1 MTGKITSV
9 DQLRDYYRASLSFAK
24 FWTLAITCVAAGF
37 FVILG
42 YFSDQPALY
51 VFAVIVAVAIVFYH
65 KRYYRH
71 EYLHWQQMKV
81 PFPAE
86 WRYVLDDRV
95 VFYRDLN
102 ASGKLL
108 FEKRI
113 QLFLSEKKIEGVG
126 TDIDETV
133 RLLVASSAIIPTFA
147 FPAFTYP
154 GLSEVLIYPK
164 SFSKTFETGGANKEE
179 EHIEG
184 MVGNRFMNRSL
195 LLSKPALLA
204 GFNGRAGEDNV
215 GIHEFVH
222 LLDREDGEADGI
234 PEKLMQ
240 HEYVLPW
247 LHLIKKETD
256 RIKKGRLDLNP
267 YALTNNAEFLAVVSE
282 YFFNDP
288 EDFAENHPELY
299 TFLTDFYDQKLSR
312 QTR

>member
-1 MTGKITSV
+1 MTGKITTV
-9 DQLRDYYRASLSFAK
+9 DQLREYYRASLSTAK
-24 FWTLAITCVAAGF
+24 NWMLVITCAVSGF

-42 YFSDQPALY
+42 YFSNQPALY
-51 VFAVIVAVAIVFYH
+51 GFAVIVALLIVFYL
-65 KRYYRH
+65 KRYYRK
-71 EYLHWQQMKV
+71 EYLRWEQMMV
-81 PFPAE
+81 TFPAQ
-86 WRYVLDDRV
+86 WQSVLNDRV
-95 VFYRDLN
+95 VFYRNLN
-102 ASGKLL
+102 ASAKQL
-108 FEKRI
+108 FEKRVQI
-113 QLFLSEKKIEGVG
+113 FLAEKKIEGVG

-133 RLLVASSAIIPTFA
+133 RVLVAASAIIPTFA

-164 SFSKTFETGGANKEE
+164 SFNKNFETDGANKQEE
-179 EHIEG
+179 RIEG

-204 GFNGRAGEDNV
+204 GFNGRTGEDNV

-234 PEKLMQ
+234 PAKLMQ

-256 RIKKGRLDLNP
+256 RIRRGRSDLNP

-288 EDFAENHPELY
+288 EDFAENHPDLY
-299 TFLTDFYDQKLSR
+299 SFLTDFYDQKLSS
-312 QTR
+312 